1 MKKILMSLAIATL
14 TLFTACTADNDNPVS
29 PTPSEELAEYT
40 ILFYGYGGEN
50 LDDDI
55 LNNMCDLFLADPES
69 YKKVKVA
76 CQYRFSPVES
86 LQNCFDS
93 VKDLLTPEKIKAIED
108 MGQQTIRFVADKH
121 NDDADEEVLFNPN
134 YIYGQKNCHPAH
146 VDSLTNFINWAT
158 ETCPAK
164 HYILIINDHGNGYW
178 PLSDSTFDAPAQT
191 RGIIFDNEHGSLES
205 LTASSLKY
213 AIGQANARMDVIYID
228 ACEMNTIEYQFE
240 LKHLT
245 DYLILSSLDVPVFGG
260 SYDVLI
266 DKLAKNSGDIETA
279 LKEYNRATVTR
290 WDLLLAENVAAGYES
305 VKWWYTDMTVTRT
318 KNLDAF
324 GVKLKEFTDKLVD
337 AYANEEY
344 KTIIDAITQHA
355 SKLISDFPKYDLID
369 YTKRIIHALPDVYG
383 DVFEAEFEETFNN
396 CVVSQYFRDFLMDK
410 GISINCSVMLGAEGN
425 YYSYIYDED
434 DPWKIINTYI
444 YYADGKKETFTTGQT
459 EPVVSTW
466 GDTLKNTFE
475 QLEFDK
481 ITGWSRWLKLNKQV
495 PNPYSTTN
503 MEIPEE

>member
-1 MKKILMSLAIATL
+1 MYLAVATS

-40 ILFYGYGGEN
+40 ILYYGYGGGN
-50 LDDDI
+50 LDG
-55 LNNMCDLFLADPES
+55 NLFYKLLDMFAADSAS
-69 YKKVKVA
+69 YKKVKLA
-76 CQYRFSPVES
+76 CQYRYSPVENLKENYFGDIAQVS
-86 LQNCFDS
+86 
-93 VKDLLTPEKIKAIED
+93 PEKNKIVED
-108 MGQQTIRFVADKH
+108 MGKQTIRFVIDKH
-121 NDDADEEVLFNPN
+121 NDHADTEVLLNPES
-134 YIYGQKNCHPAH
+134 IYGQKNSHPAH

-164 HYILIINDHGNGYW
+164 HYILVIADHGNGYS
-178 PLSDSTFDAPAQT
+178 PDYDPTFDASAQT
-191 RGIIFDNEHGSLES
+191 RAILADQEHGSLEAF
-205 LTASSLKY
+205 TASSLKY
-213 AIGQANARMDVIYID
+213 AIGRANARMDVIYMD

-245 DYLILSSLDVPVFGG
+245 DYLILSALPTPALSA
-260 SYDVLI
+260 SYDTLI
-266 DKLAKNSGDIETA
+266 DLLAKNSDDIEAA
-279 LKEYNRATVTR
+279 LKEYNRAAITR

-324 GVKLKEFTDKLVD
+324 GVKLREFTDKLVD

-344 KTIIDAITQHA
+344 KAKIDTITKYAFRVYND
-355 SKLISDFPKYDLID
+355 SPRYDLID
-369 YTKRIIHALPDVYG
+369 YTKGIIHALPDVYG
-383 DVFEAEFEETFNN
+383 DVFEAEMIEAYNN
-396 CVVSQYFRDFLMDK
+396 CVVSQYCRDFLMDK

-434 DPWKIINTYI
+434 DLWKIINTYI
-444 YYADGKKETFTTGQT
+444 YYADGKKETYKKGET
-459 EPVVSTW
+459 EPIVSTW
-466 GDTLKNTFE
+466 GNTLKNTYE

-481 ITGWSRWLKLNKQV
+481 VTGWSRWLRLNKQV
-495 PNPYSTTN
+495 PNPYSTVD